1 MAKNPIKFLQT
12 SNQAAGFDFLEASIN
27 TGISCQNTYSI
38 FSVFNLPP
46 SELVQSLLGRA
57 GGRAEILVHF
67 ATVPG
72 YEVVDWNRSAV
83 ELFGLNPSGPGNR
96 PVSWVELPTPLAEY
110 LSQALQVVSG
120 APEEAMPGFK
130 DPARPEKSFFAKV
143 FYEGPPSTEEDG
155 EHWYLFCFQDSVSWL
170 DSTQGAVNQK
180 KLETIGELASGVAHD
195 FNNLIMGI
203 QSNAEA
209 MLAQPTLAPQVRDS
223 LVNIIRA
230 CSTGA
235 SLTRSLLGYAK
246 KQPLTM
252 MPFNLIDLV
261 HDVARI
267 AGVASGSHR
276 IALGRDFQDKN
287 EPIMLMGSY
296 SSLSHCLL
304 NLIKNAREATPEGG
318 TIHVLWEG
326 TPTTAVVTVRD
337 HGAGISEQDMAHIFE
352 PFFSTK
358 KQGTGLGLAM
368 VRGILNQHSGTV
380 EIRSTLGMGTSVS
393 MVWPRGDV
401 PIKPV
406 KHKESADARR
416 STHRIFRQTQR
427 IIMQSQRMPAEA
439 HFLVY
444 VIDDDDLV
452 REGLCSLLEHLGH
465 RTKSYRHPEVALK
478 ELISAQTPPEVVI
491 VDYNMP
497 GMNGAQFIGGFS
509 SATAEDKRFAHTAM
523 LLMSGL
529 PPSHFQDF
537 MSEFTQLNIGIL
549 EKPFSLETLRKK
561 LANIQGQ
568 RKLSGG
574 VGTASGEVSMQPKAV
589 PRPNSGRLSAG

>member
-1 MAKNPIKFLQT
+1 M
-12 SNQAAGFDFLEASIN
+12 D
-27 TGISCQNTYSI
+27 
-38 FSVFNLPP
+38 
-46 SELVQSLLGRA
+46 RA
-57 GGRAEILVHF
+57 GGRVELLVHF
-67 ATVPG
+67 TTAHG
-72 YEVVDWNRSAV
+72 YEVVDWNRPAV
-83 ELFGLNPSGPGNR
+83 DLFGLKIPAPTQ
-96 PVSWVELPTPLAEY
+96 PPLSWSELPAALAEY

-120 APEEAMPGFK
+120 APEEAMPGLK
-130 DPARPEKSFFAKV
+130 HPTKPDRNFFAKV
-143 FYEGPPSTEEDG
+143 FYNSVPVADGQEE
-155 EHWYLFCFQDSVSWL
+155 EHWYFFCFQDSVNWL
-170 DSTQGAVNQK
+170 DSSQGAVNQK

-209 MLAQPTLAPQVRDS
+209 MLAQPSMTPQARDS

-246 KQPLTM
+246 RQPMTM
-252 MPFNLIDLV
+252 TPFNLVDLI

-267 AGVASGSHR
+267 AGVAGVASGNHR
-276 IALGRDFQDKN
+276 IALGKDFQDKA
-287 EPIMLMGSY
+287 EPILVVGSY

-304 NLIKNAREATPEGG
+304 NLIKNAREAMPEGG

-326 TPTTAVVTVRD
+326 SESTANVTVRD
-337 HGAGISEQDMAHIFE
+337 HGAGIAEADMAHIFE

-380 EIRSTLGMGTSVS
+380 EIRSTVGMGTSVS
-393 MVWPRGDV
+393 LVWPRGDTSAAST
-401 PIKPV
+401 KP
-406 KHKESADARR
+406 KEPADMRR
-416 STHRIFRQTQR
+416 STHRIFRQSQR
-427 IIMQSQRMPAEA
+427 IILQSQRMPAEA
-439 HFLVY
+439 HFLIF

-452 REGLCSLLEHLGH
+452 RDGLCSLLEHLGH
-465 RTKSYRHPEVALK
+465 RTQSYRQPEVALK

-497 GMNGAQFIGGFS
+497 GMNGAQLIGAYS
-509 SATAEDKRFAHTAM
+509 TAVAKDKRFDDTAI

-537 MSEFTQLNIGIL
+537 MSEFTQLKLGIL

-561 LANIQGQ
+561 LANIQGN

-574 VGTASGEVSMQPKAV
+574 VAKVASVTVPKVV
-589 PRPNSGRLSAG
+589 PRIAS

>member
-1 MAKNPIKFLQT
+1 MLR
-12 SNQAAGFDFLEASIN
+12 
-27 TGISCQNTYSI
+27 
-38 FSVFNLPP
+38 
-46 SELVQSLLGRA
+46 LVQDLLDRA
-57 GGRAEILVHF
+57 GGRVEVLVHF
-67 ATVPG
+67 STEKG
-72 YEVVDWNRSAV
+72 YEVVGWNRPAI
-83 ELFGLNPSGPGNR
+83 ELFDLSAPKPGH
-96 PVSWVELPTPLAEY
+96 PPLTWAELPTPLAEY

-130 DPARPEKSFFAKV
+130 HPTKPDQNYFAKV
-143 FYEGPPSTEEDG
+143 FYEGSFAAEGKTEE
-155 EHWYLFCFQDSVSWL
+155 EHWYLFCFQDSVNWL
-170 DSTQGAVNQK
+170 DSSQGAVNQK

-209 MLAQPTLAPQVRDS
+209 MLTQPNMTPQARDS

-252 MPFNLIDLV
+252 TPFNLVDLV

-267 AGVASGSHR
+267 AGVAGVATGNHR
-276 IALGRDFQDKN
+276 IALGKDFQDKAD
-287 EPIMLMGSY
+287 PIMVVGSY

-304 NLIKNAREATPEGG
+304 NLIKNAREAMPDGG

-326 TPTTAVVTVRD
+326 SVSTANVTVRD
-337 HGAGISEQDMAHIFE
+337 HGAGIAEADMAHIFE
-352 PFFSTK
+352 PFYSTK

-380 EIRSTLGMGTSVS
+380 EIRSTVGMGTSVS
-393 MVWPRGDV
+393 LVWPRGDV
-401 PIKPV
+401 AAAPAKP
-406 KHKESADARR
+406 KEAADLRR
-416 STHRIFRQTQR
+416 STHRIFRQSQR
-427 IIMQSQRMPAEA
+427 IIMQSQRLPAEA
-439 HFLVY
+439 HFLIY

-452 REGLCSLLEHLGH
+452 RDGLCSLLEHLGH
-465 RTKSYRHPEVALK
+465 RTQSYRHPEVALK
-478 ELISAQTPPEVVI
+478 ELIAAQTPPEVVI

-497 GMNGAQFIGGFS
+497 GMNGAQFIGGYS
-509 SATAEDKRFAHTAM
+509 TAVVKDKRFDDTSI

-537 MSEFTQLNIGIL
+537 MSEFTQLKLGIL

-561 LANIQGQ
+561 LLNIQGN
-568 RKLSGG
+568 RKMSGA
-574 VGTASGEVSMQPKAV
+574 VASAMLKPATVKPATEIPPKAV
-589 PRPNSGRLSAG
+589 LDGE

>member
-1 MAKNPIKFLQT
+1 MQ
-12 SNQAAGFDFLEASIN
+12 D
-27 TGISCQNTYSI
+27 
-38 FSVFNLPP
+38 
-46 SELVQSLLGRA
+46 LLDRA
-57 GGRAEILVHF
+57 GGRAELLVHF
-67 ATVPG
+67 TTATG
-72 YEVVDWNRSAV
+72 YELVRWNRPAEV
-83 ELFGLNPSGPGNR
+83 LFALPAAHTSDGSLRWGDL
-96 PVSWVELPTPLAEY
+96 PVALAEY
-110 LSQALQVVSG
+110 LAQALQVVSG
-120 APEEAMPGFK
+120 APEEAMPGYK
-130 DPARPEKSFFAKV
+130 HPTQPEQTYFAKV
-143 FYEGPPSTEEDG
+143 FYAVQPASGEEPED
-155 EHWYLFCFQDSVSWL
+155 HWYLFCFQDSVNWL
-170 DSTQGAVNQK
+170 ENAQGAVNQK

-209 MLAQPTLAPQVRDS
+209 MLAQPNMAPQARDS

-252 MPFNLIDLV
+252 TVFNLLDLI

-267 AGVASGSHR
+267 AGVASGSYR
-276 IALGRDFQDKN
+276 IALGKDFQEKG
-287 EPIMLMGSY
+287 EAIMVVGSY

-304 NLIKNAREATPEGG
+304 NLIKNAREAMPEGG

-326 TPTTAVVTVRD
+326 TETNAVITVRD

-352 PFFSTK
+352 PFYSTK

-380 EIRSTLGMGTSVS
+380 EIRSTVGMGTSVS

-401 PIKPV
+401 TAVASQPEDV
-406 KHKESADARR
+406 SESRK
-416 STHRIFRQTQR
+416 STRRIFRQSQR
-427 IIMQSQRMPAEA
+427 IILQSQRLPPDA
-439 HFLVY
+439 HFLIY

-465 RTKSYRHPEVALK
+465 RPQSYRSPELALK
-478 ELISAQTPPEVVI
+478 ELIASQPPPELVI

-509 SATAEDKRFAHTAM
+509 LAVAKDKRFEQTSL

-537 MSEFTQLNIGIL
+537 MTEFSHMKLGIL
-549 EKPFSLETLRKK
+549 EKPFSLEVLRKK
-561 LANIQGQ
+561 IAHIQSI
-568 RKLSGG
+568 RKSGG
-574 VGTASGEVSMQPKAV
+574 MGATLAKAIVRPQPQLQPGAEA
-589 PRPNSGRLSAG
+589 N